1 VSKDHQAS
9 ASTATQKGGETDR
22 SIPPT
27 HRVIDQLTCPRNS
40 STNLAEFNA
49 TMQSRF
55 AFLMDYLSGVAGL
68 GSRPAES
75 PVGLGLELLEP
86 VNFGFAN
93 FFHADIM

>member
-1 VSKDHQAS
+1 
-9 ASTATQKGGETDR
+9 
-22 SIPPT
+22 
-27 HRVIDQLTCPRNS
+27 
-40 STNLAEFNA
+40 
-49 TMQSRF
+49 MQSRF